1 MEKALTVNTFFIFQ
15 SLFEYCEKQSTH
27 QCQNYRTL
35 VHNDY
40 PNKTR
45 VVDTRAESVSAILR
59 AEHRTWPL
67 IFFKRIILL
76 CLLCR
81 VAEAEARVTQCNN
94 IIKTP
99 ASGLKPNY

>member
-1 MEKALTVNTFFIFQ
+1 MQICNISLYFKA
-15 SLFEYCEKQSTH
+15 SLNIVKTMYTSMSELK
-27 QCQNYRTL
+27 NTL

>member
-1 MEKALTVNTFFIFQ
+1 MEKALTLSLYFKASLNIVKNNLHINVN
-15 SLFEYCEKQSTH
+15 
-27 QCQNYRTL
+27 RTL